1 MLRSKSLDQ
10 WQDHRMNRFALLFF
24 SNLTCN
30 GVTGDDLWQLGCP
43 WFIHLHSPQA
53 AFSLNWVIKT
63 VLPGTIKSWL
73 CTMRICVLKLHIQTT
88 TGESM
93 EKCINLKRWK
103 LLWLKSLL
111 FVSSFEPFLI
121 QNVSMSFSTTIFIG
135 AIFYLI
141 LCIPVFNIFLL
152 AE

>member
-1 MLRSKSLDQ
+1 MTRPPHEPFCAFILLQLDVQWCHWRWSLTT
-10 WQDHRMNRFALLFF
+10 WLSL
-24 SNLTCN
+24 
-30 GVTGDDLWQLGCP
+30 
-43 WFIHLHSPQA
+43 IHSSPFPTP
-53 AFSLNWVIKT
+53 AFSLNWVLKT

-121 QNVSMSFSTTIFIG
+121 QKVSMSFSTTIFIG